1 MKTPIE
7 KAQGHWV
14 LAGMGK
20 RVLRPGGKELTLRLM
35 EGLQIGLADEVIE
48 FAPGL
53 GFTASIAL
61 KAKPKS
67 YTGVE
72 LNKEAVAYLQNI
84 IQGPNYR
91 IQAGNANATGLPDES
106 ATKVYGEAMLTMQ
119 SARQKTDIIREA
131 YRLLKKGG
139 LYGIHEIALT
149 AEGSDPAIRQQIYRE
164 MQGAILSNVA
174 PCRQPNGNSC

>member
-1 MKTPIE
+1 M
-7 KAQGHWV
+7 
-14 LAGMGK
+14 
-20 RVLRPGGKELTLRLM
+20 R
-35 EGLQIGLADEVIE
+35 
-48 FAPGL
+48 
-53 GFTASIAL
+53 
-61 KAKPKS
+61 
-67 YTGVE
+67 
-72 LNKEAVAYLQNI
+72 
-84 IQGPNYR
+84 
-91 IQAGNANATGLPDES
+91 TGLPDES

-174 PCRQPNGNSC
+174 PLPTAEWEQLLKDEGFAVRKVITNPMHLLEPKRVIDDEGFFRTLRILFNILTHPAAAKRIRGMRRIFRRHEGRIMAIAIIAEKV